1 MQCFPTNSSSKRF
14 QERFLSKRCL
24 FFINGQAIFQCR
36 HIRWREDIYAEEP
49 SVDRTFDSYSM
60 DDAANS
66 SSLKS
71 PLDIYDSCI
80 LNYTCRKLSYADDIL
95 NAFAGILSFLSI
107 KLESLMAY
115 GLPCSTFDF
124 SLLWEPVQSLERR
137 QKFPSWSWAGW
148 TGAVYMQNG
157 CVDIRSIEALE
168 EWLTEHTWIHWE
180 HCELD
185 QGEHLHT
192 LNSSHSNESD
202 EKKPLLDLLDCRKQP
217 NTIPPR
223 FLWTQSLG
231 SRLPLNEGLEHD
243 SGNDFPAIKPSP
255 KNQGSV
261 LHFWTLSANFRISS
275 KDINSTELGE
285 NLCLFGI
292 YDAKGVLS
300 GHIELNDDIRGSAI
314 DNRSADCEFIA
325 LSDTKSAENDP
336 EANYEDI
343 IATYADDND
352 DGNAAVTQ
360 ADALEESD
368 RTDASAPY
376 VAGMSVID
384 CKPTKN
390 GWNYYNVLLIERGK
404 DNVARRVGLGKIH
417 RLAFRHALPPGTQW
431 KEIYLA

>member
-1 MQCFPTNSSSKRF
+1 
-14 QERFLSKRCL
+14 
-24 FFINGQAIFQCR
+24 
-36 HIRWREDIYAEEP
+36 
-49 SVDRTFDSYSM
+49 M

-107 KLESLMAY
+107 KLESSMAY

-124 SLLWEPVQSLERR
+124 SLLWEPVQRLERR
-137 QKFPSWSWAGW
+137 HKFPSWSWAGW

-157 CVDIRSIEALE
+157 CVDIRSIKALE

-185 QGEHLHT
+185 HGEHLHP
-192 LNSSHSNESD
+192 LNSSHSNGSD
-202 EKKPLLDLLDCRKQP
+202 EKKPLLDLSDCGKTP

-223 FLWTQSLG
+223 FLWTDSLE
-231 SRLPLNEGLEHD
+231 SRLPLNEGLQHN
-243 SGNDFPAIKPSP
+243 SRNYFPAIKPSP

-275 KDINSTELGE
+275 KDIDSTELGE

-300 GHIELNDDIRGSAI
+300 GRIELNDDICGSAI

-343 IATYADDND
+343 IANYADDND
-352 DGNAAVTQ
+352 DGNAAVIQ

-368 RTDASAPY
+368 RTVASAPY
-376 VAGMSVID
+376 VAAMSVID
-384 CKPTKN
+384 CKPTRN
-390 GWNYYNVLLIERGK
+390 GWDYYNVFLIERGK
-404 DNVARRVGLGKIH
+404 DNVASRVGLGKIH